1 MERNI
6 IKIDEAGL
14 KDDLKTLIRGTVEDT
29 LNATASCRE
38 SPPLRSGERPQGS
51 AWSSPADIS
60 LSLECS
66 VCCFL
71 TPSWPR
77 SSRNRR

>member
-14 KDDLKTLIRGTVEDT
+14 KDDLKTLIRGTVEDM

-38 SPPLRSGERPQGS
+38 SPPLRSRERPYPFMAS
-51 AWSSPADIS
+51 IKSKPS
-60 LSLECS
+60 LTSGKAPY
-66 VCCFL
+66 FL
-71 TPSWPR
+71 SK
-77 SSRNRR
+77 